1 MLPSIFST
9 AGWLGLLSSLIY
21 LWRNWR
27 NSALRYVFLWAFLA
41 AIVNVTTALVGTFAM
56 VPLPGRYL
64 ALLFALTVPVA
75 VFGARE
81 PGTTA
86 WNFVVV
92 GFLAVGLLPVLQQP
106 WHSPEWRLDGLYSTL
121 MATILVGGWL
131 NYLPTRSGIAASA
144 LAWALGWQLAALCVI
159 EPRPQLL
166 TLADGCTSIGVLLA
180 ALMTLLQLRL
190 ARKPGSADIVPLPDG
205 IGSLSFDKQPDAIP
219 AVQRFNSTWRGLRD
233 GWGLVWAWRIRELVE
248 SSARHAQLPGE
259 FRWSG
264 LHLEL
269 PTKAAMV
276 GQPNAD
282 QATTVSPMNAD
293 AIAEQWYRLL
303 QAVARRFAPPV

>member
-106 WHSPEWRLDGLYSTL
+106 WHSAEWRLDGLYSTL

-205 IGSLSFDKQPDAIP
+205 IRESFLRQTTRRNSGGAAIQFHLAWP
-219 AVQRFNSTWRGLRD
+219 A
-233 GWGLVWAWRIRELVE
+233 
-248 SSARHAQLPGE
+248 
-259 FRWSG
+259 RWMGSG
-264 LHLEL
+264 LGLAY
-269 PTKAAMV
+269 P
-276 GQPNAD
+276 
-282 QATTVSPMNAD
+282 
-293 AIAEQWYRLL
+293 
-303 QAVARRFAPPV
+303 

>member
-1 MLPSIFST
+1 MLSSIFIT

-21 LWRNWR
+21 LWRTWR
-27 NSALRYVFLWAFLA
+27 NSALQYVFLWAFFA
-41 AIVNVTTALVGTFAM
+41 TGVNVATALVGMFAM

-75 VFGARE
+75 VLGARE

-86 WNFVVV
+86 WNFVIV
-92 GFLAVGLLPVLQQP
+92 GFLAIGLLPVLQQP
-106 WHSPEWRLDGLYSTL
+106 WHSPEWQLDGLYSAL
-121 MATILVGGWL
+121 LAVILVGGWL
-131 NYLPTRSGIAASA
+131 NYLPTRLVVAASA
-144 LAWALGWQLAALCVI
+144 LAWAMGWQLAVLWVLEA
-159 EPRPQLL
+159 RPQLI

-180 ALMTLLQLRL
+180 GLTTVLQLRL
-190 ARKPGSADIVPLPDG
+190 ARKSGSADIVPLPDG

-248 SSARHAQLPGE
+248 SSARHARLPGE

-269 PTKAAMV
+269 LTREALV
-276 GQPNAD
+276 GQQNAG
-282 QATTVSPMNAD
+282 QTTTVSPINAE
-293 AIAEQWYRLL
+293 AVAEQWYRLL